1 MGEIIKEEVCMNIG
15 LIDVDGHN
23 FPNLALMKIA
33 RYHKNQGDTVQ
44 WYNPFDEYDKVYM
57 SKVFTHTPDYGYYIN
72 NAAELDKGGTG
83 YSLDKVLPV
92 EIDSL
97 QPDYSLYPNID
108 GNTAYGFLTRGC
120 PNKCKWC
127 IVPKKEGNVR
137 PYMDVDEIAIEGRT
151 NLVLMDNNIL
161 ASDYGLRQIEKII
174 ERGYK
179 VDFNQAMDAR
189 LVTPEIA
196 KLLAKVKWIKRI
208 RFGCDTPGQKEH
220 CERAIS
226 LIDAAGYKGEYFFY
240 CMLHGDFEECFARVD
255 HWHRRGK
262 RYLPHCQPYLD
273 FGKQKQDIPQ
283 WQKDLARWADN
294 KFLFRS
300 CEFRDFE
307 PRKGFKCKEYF
318 L

>member
-1 MGEIIKEEVCMNIG
+1 MNIG

>member
-1 MGEIIKEEVCMNIG
+1 MTK
-15 LIDVDGHN
+15 D
-23 FPNLALMKIA
+23 
-33 RYHKNQGDTVQ
+33 
-44 WYNPFDEYDKVYM
+44 
-57 SKVFTHTPDYGYYIN
+57 
-72 NAAELDKGGTG
+72 
-83 YSLDKVLPV
+83 
-92 EIDSL
+92 
-97 QPDYSLYPNID
+97 
-108 GNTAYGFLTRGC
+108 TAYGFLTRGC

-127 IVPKKEGNVR
+127 IVPRKEGDVR
-137 PYMDVDEIAIEGRT
+137 PYMDVDDIAIEGRT
-151 NLVLMDNNIL
+151 NLILMDNNIL
-161 ASDYGLRQIEKII
+161 ASDYGLQQIEKII
-174 ERGYK
+174 ERGYR

-208 RFGCDTPGQKEH
+208 RFGCDTPGQVEH

-226 LIDAAGYKGEYFFY
+226 LIDAAGYRGEYFFY
-240 CMLHGDFEECFARVD
+240 CMLHGTFEECFARVN
-255 HWHRRGK
+255 HWRHRGK

-273 FGKQKQDIPQ
+273 FGKQKQNILQ

-300 CEFRDFE
+300 CEFKDFE